1 MAPPLS
7 PGYKPQPHLAFVSA
21 LSGNG
26 ENAGASSKKGA
37 AGGPPFIHYDERLPG
52 SDFRF
57 LHVEKIS
64 TRIRKYNWELFP
76 HRHRD
81 LFQMVLLQAGRG
93 HFSYD
98 LSEDAL
104 EAPAL
109 VLVPPLIV
117 HSFRYEPQSAGQ
129 ILTISDSYI
138 DELARFSG
146 EPQLP
151 QMLMSPLVHG
161 LRDEPAQLAHVV
173 AALAAISD
181 NLSSTRRGRGANLSA
196 NVLGILGLLSQYVRE
211 EPLPGSETQRR
222 RQLYADFR
230 DLIERHFREQLPIA
244 SYAAM
249 MSVTERTLHRV
260 CRDVAGE
267 SPLKI
272 AHRRI
277 GLEAQRLLLYSSLTV
292 GEVAYHLGFRD
303 PSNFSRFFVENIGEP
318 PQVFRRARLG

>member
-1 MAPPLS
+1 MAPPLW
-7 PGYKPQPHLAFVSA
+7 PGYKPQPRLAFVSA

-81 LFQMVLLQAGRG
+81 LFQMVLLEAGRG

-151 QMLMSPLVHG
+151 QMLMNPLVHG

-196 NVLGILGLLSQYVRE
+196 NVLSILGLLSQYLRE